1 MLLWPLDPLVAT
13 FGPFVL
19 PVLLFAFGLV
29 GYWLLAALGRFA
41 NDRA

>member
-1 MLLWPLDPLVAT
+1 MALWPLDALVSA

-29 GYWLLAALGRFA
+29 GYLLFVALGRLT
-41 NDRA
+41 DG